1 MYTIWTM
8 QDLAPDTLDVIS
20 NDASLGVI
28 DLILR
33 SVEQTAIETIMDHQD
48 SVRLLNQTVQ
58 TFGWSPF
65 SQEASSWG
73 GRGGRKLQAMV
84 KLMEPWSPD
93 DHVLDLLRRS
103 LGINADAEDIKHLNP
118 AMVAAYKETS
128 YAQVR
133 ECRGHFALNPAP

>member
-1 MYTIWTM
+1 ME
-8 QDLAPDTLDVIS
+8 QEDL
-20 NDASLGVI
+20 
-28 DLILR
+28 
-33 SVEQTAIETIMDHQD
+33 
-48 SVRLLNQTVQ
+48 VRLLNKTTQ

-65 SQEASSWG
+65 SPEASSLG
-73 GRGGRKLQAMV
+73 GRGGRHLTAMV

-93 DHVLDLLRRS
+93 DNVLGLLRRS